1 MACNLQTN
9 ESFRPTRVVWLE
21 GGGSFG
27 VGVEYIW
34 FATEAKVKK
43 TVNILWIDGLSC
55 LFGNSQK

>member
-21 GGGSFG
+21 EGRGFG

-34 FATEAKVKK
+34 FATEAKV
-43 TVNILWIDGLSC
+43 
-55 LFGNSQK
+55 